1 MMDLSEFL
9 RNTWQT
15 ILVFIALFTFTRFLG
30 KTQIGQLT
38 FYEYISGIT
47 IGSIAGNI
55 VAAEPDKYVSHFYDL
70 ILFVTLTYLLSFL
83 TIKSRKARNIIEG
96 TCTILIENGKILKD
110 NMLQTRLDLDELN
123 AQLRQQG
130 ILDISDVQ
138 FAILETSGTI
148 SIIKKSQQQG
158 LTKEDIG
165 IKSSDQFYPI
175 ELISDGE
182 VLNENLHAHNISEEW
197 LYAELS
203 LQGIEKIEDVL
214 YSVLDSKGKLFISKQ
229 PTCDSQQ

>member
-1 MMDLSEFL
+1 MDLSELL

-15 ILVFIALFTFTRFLG
+15 TLVFIALFTFTRFLG

-70 ILFVTLTYLLSFL
+70 ILFVILTYLLSFI

-165 IKSSDQFYPI
+165 IGCSYQFYPI

-182 VLNENLHAHNISEEW
+182 ILTENLHAHNISEEW

-214 YSVLDSKGKLFISKQ
+214 YSVLDSKGKLFVSKQ
-229 PTCDSQQ
+229 PTCNARQ